1 MSETKTL
8 IQIPD
13 FITVRELAGEIDASP
28 IDVIKQ
34 LMNNGIM
41 ANINQ
46 QIDFDTASIVAG
58 EMGYDVVPIEVE
70 AEEEDEVRKACLETD
85 SGRRRRRR
93 P

>member
-8 IQIPD
+8 IQIPE

-58 EMGYDVVPIEVE
+58 EMGFEVLPVEVVV
-70 AEEEDEVRKACLETD
+70 EEEDESTKPVWKQILAEEEEVDL
-85 SGRRRRRR
+85 
-93 P
+93 

>member
-13 FITVRELAGEIDASP
+13 FITVRELAGEMDASP

-46 QIDFDTASIVAG
+46 QIDFETATIVAA

-70 AEEEDEVRKACLETD
+70 TEEEDEVDKPAWKQILAEEEEED
-85 SGRRRRRR
+85 F
-93 P
+93 